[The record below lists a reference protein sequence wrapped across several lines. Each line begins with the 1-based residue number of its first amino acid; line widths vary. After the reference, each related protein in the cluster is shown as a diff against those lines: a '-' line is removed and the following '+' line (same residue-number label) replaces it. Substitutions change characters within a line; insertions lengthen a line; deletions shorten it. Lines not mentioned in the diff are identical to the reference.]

1 LTISRPILPS
11 RNAANFAAIASK
23 CQFVANSAR
32 GLSWQSWRSRRASV
46 PFYQY
51 KRAEMPIIRQGRSAV
66 PSSAADPLPPPFQH
80 PEARPISAVGRLP
93 QIGFNGL
100 ISNRFLT

>member
-32 GLSWQSWRSRRASV
+32 GLSWRKQRAAKLAESSR
-46 PFYQY
+46 
-51 KRAEMPIIRQGRSAV
+51 
-66 PSSAADPLPPPFQH
+66 
-80 PEARPISAVGRLP
+80 ISAILS
-93 QIGFNGL
+93 I
-100 ISNRFLT
+100 